1 MKKLMKS
8 MGHAVNGICFAAAHE
23 RNFRIHMMAFAVVVL
38 FGFVFNISSLE
49 WIAILICVGM
59 VYTTEI
65 INSAIEKSWDYL
77 EPEHHAVAK
86 IVKDLMAG
94 AVLFS
99 AAIALFV
106 GAIIFL
112 PKIF

>member
-1 MKKLMKS
+1 
-8 MGHAVNGICFAAAHE
+8 MGHAVNGICFAASHE

-38 FGFVFNISSLE
+38 FGVVFNISSLE

-59 VYTTEI
+59 VHSTEI

-77 EPEHHAVAK
+77 EPDHHPVAK

-94 AVLFS
+94 AVLF
-99 AAIALFV
+99 AAIIAFFV